1 MQKPGRRSYGIA
13 AGLLWVLP
21 SWTPTLAQ
29 KSGPGP
35 IHISF
40 RASTDEGQQV
50 SDLKPDEISLKVG
63 GKARQIQSL
72 TFYQAVALDPA
83 TGRSGLP
90 APYAS
95 NAVGRNGRVIHLLID
110 DDSIAPGRETDVQE
124 AVRQLTTEL
133 VPGDRIGV
141 LTTEGQ
147 VNLRPADDP
156 AKIRLAVGGIKG
168 RASASETPA
177 DAQCRTTRVLADLGT
192 MLAMTGGT
200 PTTLVIF
207 SAGLSPPVNKI
218 VQVGSRS
225 STGTSEVCPVRPD
238 DFQNIGN
245 LASTANAD
253 LYFFHLVDAMATTRS
268 VDQDA
273 GVESLAGVT
282 GGELV
287 RLSGNAQTSIARLL
301 RETAGYYVTTFTPEP
316 GERGGQMLRVD
327 LRATRDNVKLRTR
340 PAVDIPKDAAAKA
353 AASPKD
359 MLRTAAEYRDLPL
372 RATAYTSRLPGT
384 DEVKVVAL
392 FDTVDGASLAS
403 ASIALFDEK
412 NTLKKQWT
420 AQAADFTKRPVI
432 AALSAPPGAYRMR
445 VAAVDAS
452 GRAGTADYQLA
463 AELPRADPL
472 KLSTLVLGTR
482 QEGGSFQ
489 PRMAFTTES
498 VVIGVLEIY
507 GVPKGGNVAVNLDVA
522 STSDGAPL
530 ATADTNV
537 SPGNVEDM
545 RVAFGGFSI
554 ENLQPGDYL
563 MRAVVTLD
571 GKAVG
576 RVVRTLRKTQ

>member
-1 MQKPGRRSYGIA
+1 M
-13 AGLLWVLP
+13 
-21 SWTPTLAQ
+21 
-29 KSGPGP
+29 
-35 IHISF
+35 
-40 RASTDEGQQV
+40 
-50 SDLKPDEISLKVG
+50 
-63 GKARQIQSL
+63 
-72 TFYQAVALDPA
+72 
-83 TGRSGLP
+83 
-90 APYAS
+90 
-95 NAVGRNGRVIHLLID
+95 
-110 DDSIAPGRETDVQE
+110 
-124 AVRQLTTEL
+124 
-133 VPGDRIGV
+133 
-141 LTTEGQ
+141 
-147 VNLRPADDP
+147 
-156 AKIRLAVGGIKG
+156 
-168 RASASETPA
+168 
-177 DAQCRTTRVLADLGT
+177 
-192 MLAMTGGT
+192 
-200 PTTLVIF
+200 
-207 SAGLSPPVNKI
+207 
-218 VQVGSRS
+218 
-225 STGTSEVCPVRPD
+225 
-238 DFQNIGN
+238 
-245 LASTANAD
+245 
-253 LYFFHLVDAMATTRS
+253 
-268 VDQDA
+268 
-273 GVESLAGVT
+273 
-282 GGELV
+282 
-287 RLSGNAQTSIARLL
+287 
-301 RETAGYYVTTFTPEP
+301 
-316 GERGGQMLRVD
+316 
-327 LRATRDNVKLRTR
+327 
-340 PAVDIPKDAAAKA
+340 DIPKDAAAKA

-482 QEGGSFQ
+482 REGGSFQ